1 MHLFID
7 ILWCASWE
15 ITFNLFIQI
24 CDGSEVS
31 LSVSWMLG
39 EGARPVGQR
48 QRTLLLTLLP
58 RSHRGQ
64 HEPQHICLSCL
75 WPCRTAAEWISPV
88 GTCTHR
94 RWHYK
99 SLLFG
104 DQNLL
109 DRKHA
114 CPPLWKKT
122 LSYKAVFC
130 VSSLGKNKGQPGLLF
145 VKMCRKVR
153 NPWRI
158 ALPQLWPTHSLLS
171 SLRNGNMWQRT
182 YPFISPYFPSVYFLY
197 PVLSLTLLCKS
208 VNHEALIILV

>member
-1 MHLFID
+1 MDVGRRHK
-7 ILWCASWE
+7 
-15 ITFNLFIQI
+15 TH
-24 CDGSEVS
+24 GSETKDSVTYFVTQKPS
-31 LSVSWMLG
+31 RAARASAYLS
-39 EGARPVGQR
+39 Q
-48 QRTLLLTLLP
+48 LLLTL
-58 RSHRGQ
+58 SHSGR
-64 HEPQHICLSCL
+64 
-75 WPCRTAAEWISPV
+75 WISPV
-88 GTCTHR
+88 GTCTRR
-94 RWHYK
+94 RWYYK

-109 DRKHA
+109 DSKHA

-130 VSSLGKNKGQPGLLF
+130 VSSLRKNKGLLF

-171 SLRNGNMWQRT
+171 SLRNGKMWQRT
-182 YPFISPYFPSVYFLY
+182 YPFISPYFPSVYFFY